1 MTFPPINS
9 DETAGILELKS
20 IAKTHSSLY
29 EAYPPLYEVQ
39 VFDACHY
46 SMSTVQYC
54 MSTEPKLGNR
64 DDVVLGGST

>member
-46 SMSTVQYC
+46 SMST
-54 MSTEPKLGNR
+54 EPKLGNR
-64 DDVVLGGST
+64 DDVVQGGST